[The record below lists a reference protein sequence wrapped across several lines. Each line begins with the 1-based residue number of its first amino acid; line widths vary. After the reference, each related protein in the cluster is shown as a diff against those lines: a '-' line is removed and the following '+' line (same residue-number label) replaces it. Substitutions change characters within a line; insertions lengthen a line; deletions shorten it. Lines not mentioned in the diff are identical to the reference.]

1 MTEYATLPKHIAI
14 IFFDDYSLMKTLA
27 IKDLIFL

>member
-1 MTEYATLPKHIAI
+1 MTEYVTLPKHIAI
-14 IFFDDYSLMKTLA
+14 IFFDDYSLIKTLA